1 MAVLSSGVPAPVV
14 AGADDVAPG
23 RAPVDAHAPA
33 ATAAADA
40 SARARILRSS
50 MRGIMQRGRAAVHDR
65 RVAPGFAPGYTLSM
79 KRPSRTVVLRFASD
93 GEPSADLL
101 RGQLSA
107 VVQVEGEL
115 WLASDESNSVERL
128 TRTGPGEYGQHRTFR
143 LADTLDLPAGEDSE
157 IDIEGLDVDGG
168 YLWLVGSHGLK
179 RRKARP
185 GKKASR
191 EIHRLAE
198 LRADGNRYLLARVPL
213 VPEADGR
220 MALAGRAEDARG
232 KERTAARLMG
242 GDRGN
247 LLMDALRL
255 DEHLAPFLAIPGKD
269 NGLDIEGIA
278 VRGERVFLGLR
289 GPVLRGWAVVLELA
303 LVDAAPGLLRLALID
318 ERGRPYRKH
327 FLDLRGLGVRDLRLH
342 GQDLLILAGPT
353 MDLDGPAAVYRWRD
367 ALAADR
373 STLVGED
380 DVEEIISVPY
390 GNGERDAHD
399 HPEGLALLRADGGEP
414 TSVLVVYDSPHA
426 RRKHGAYA
434 VQADVFPLG

>member
-1 MAVLSSGVPAPVV
+1 M
-14 AGADDVAPG
+14 
-23 RAPVDAHAPA
+23 
-33 ATAAADA
+33 T
-40 SARARILRSS
+40 RAR
-50 MRGIMQRGRAAVHDR
+50 
-65 RVAPGFAPGYTLSM
+65 
-79 KRPSRTVVLRFASD
+79 RTVLLRFAAN
-93 GEPSADLL
+93 GEPSADHL

-107 VVQVEGEL
+107 VVQVEGDL

-128 TRTGPGEYGQHRTFR
+128 TCTGPGEYGQHRTFR
-143 LADTLDLPAGEDSE
+143 LADTLELPAGDESE

-185 GKKASR
+185 GKGASKQ
-191 EIHRLAE
+191 IHRLAE

-213 VPEADGR
+213 QPEADGR
-220 MALAGRAEDARG
+220 MALSVRAKDARG

-269 NGLDIEGIA
+269 NGLDVEGIA

-303 LVDAAPGLLRLALID
+303 LVDAAPGLLRLAPVD
-318 ERGRPYRKH
+318 TDADARGRPYRKH

-373 STLVGED
+373 SMLVGAD
-380 DVEEIISVPY
+380 DVEEIVSVPY
-390 GNGERDAHD
+390 GTGERAAHD
-399 HPEGLALLRADGGEP
+399 HPEGLALLRARGDEP
-414 TSVLVVYDSPHA
+414 ASVLVVYDSPNA

-434 VQADVFPLG
+434 VQADVFPLE

>member
-1 MAVLSSGVPAPVV
+1 MT
-14 AGADDVAPG
+14 
-23 RAPVDAHAPA
+23 HA
-33 ATAAADA
+33 
-40 SARARILRSS
+40 
-50 MRGIMQRGRAAVHDR
+50 
-65 RVAPGFAPGYTLSM
+65 
-79 KRPSRTVVLRFASD
+79 SRTVLLRFAD
-93 GEPSADLL
+93 DAEPAADCL

-128 TRTGPGEYGQHRTFR
+128 TCTGPEEYAQHRTFR
-143 LADTLDLPAGEDSE
+143 LADYLELPAGDDSE
-157 IDIEGLDVDGG
+157 IDIEGLDVDRG

-185 GKKASR
+185 GKNASKQ
-191 EIHRLAE
+191 IHRLAE

-213 VPEADGR
+213 RPEADGR
-220 MALAGRAEDARG
+220 MGLAVRARDAQG
-232 KERTAARLMG
+232 PERTAARLMG

-255 DEHLAPFLAIPGKD
+255 DEHLAPFLAIPSKD

-303 LVDAAPGLLRLALID
+303 LVDAAPGLLRLGLIG

-327 FLDLRGLGVRDLRLH
+327 FLDLRGLGVRDLHMH

-373 STLVGED
+373 PMLVGAD
-380 DVEEIISVPY
+380 DVEEIAGVPY
-390 GNGERDAHD
+390 GTGEHAAHD
-399 HPEGLALLRADGGEP
+399 HPEGLTLLRADGEEP
-414 TSVLVVYDSPHA
+414 ASVLVVYDSPHA
-426 RRKHGAYA
+426 RRKHGAHA